1 MSRIPGKVAHRKA
14 ATVAD
19 LLSLLSEREI
29 GYCDADKT
37 AYMRVG
43 GELRKLGGSD
53 IDIPTTISLLMG
65 FEEDAEKYT
74 YNWKS
79 LESIEPIPDNPLK
92 LWSRLAGMGLY
103 AEVAHMDS
111 KGRDISE
118 QLDYASVLIASY
130 DETKYSVI
138 DSAISSGKSV
148 ILSIGHS
155 TRFAYLQSKI
165 NSGYVFRSILSEDL
179 TYVDYTVSSD
189 DTWSSNTYDLGESSP
204 TQGSNKLLTS
214 GGAFIE
220 LAKKV
225 NATNMTP
232 GTYTKVSVNEQ
243 GAVTNGGGLEES
255 DLPTHEHSA
264 EDITSGT
271 LDPDRIGEGSVP
283 IEKLEIHKR
292 LYVDG
297 TTISAT
303 ETADSVVISAEPK
316 LSDMIHEDSEGAAAE
331 TTLPKSLVSV
341 PGGYGVKKGFYV
353 PYPGNTTCLGRIVDV
368 DDSETP
374 PTCTIELCDGLCDE
388 LNRRVDLSNAVIPL
402 DLNASNA
409 ENEYTRA
416 VELCD
421 AGVVP
426 VLQYMVTNG
435 VAYARL
441 SSRGSWGLRF
451 TGCDGFTVTQ
461 ITISTT
467 YAVSVDS
474 RTIPVS

>member
-1 MSRIPGKVAHRKA
+1 MANIPSKQLHRSG
-14 ATVAD
+14 TLED
-19 LLSLLSEREI
+19 LQANLSNREI
-29 GYCDADKT
+29 GFCTTDRL
-37 AYMRVG
+37 AYY
-43 GELRKLGGSD
+43 KLNGILFPMGSG
-53 IDIPTTISLLMG
+53 I
-65 FEEDAEKYT
+65 
-74 YNWKS
+74 
-79 LESIEPIPDNPLK
+79 IPDPEEVALFMSYEDPENEGDYLYGWRQFTETSAPYDNRIK
-92 LWSRLAGMGLY
+92 LWSRIAGKGLF
-103 AEVAHMDS
+103 A
-111 KGRDISE
+111 
-118 QLDYASVLIASY
+118 
-130 DETKYSVI
+130 
-138 DSAISSGKSV
+138 DSAAK
-148 ILSIGHS
+148 
-155 TRFAYLQSKI
+155 
-165 NSGYVFRSILSEDL
+165 D
-179 TYVDYTVSSD
+179 
-189 DTWSSNTYDLGESSP
+189 
-204 TQGSNKLLTS
+204 TQGRGIADTLD
-214 GGAFIE
+214 
-220 LAKKV
+220 KKTD
-225 NATNMTP
+225 ATDMTP
-232 GTYTKVSVNEQ
+232 GTYTKVTVNEQ
-243 GAVTNGGGLEES
+243 GAVTGGGGLEAS
-255 DLPTHEHSA
+255 DLPPHEHSA

-303 ETADSVVISAEPK
+303 ETADSVVISVEPK
-316 LSDMIHEDSEGAAAE
+316 LSDMIHEDNEGTAEE

-341 PGGYGVKKGFYV
+341 PGGYDVKKGFYV
-353 PYPGNTTCLGRIVDV
+353 PYPGNPTCLGRIVDV

-374 PTCTIELCDGLCDE
+374 PTCTIELCDGWCDE

-402 DLNASNA
+402 DLNASSA

-435 VAYARL
+435 VAYSRL

-474 RTIPVS
+474 RTIPAS

>member
-1 MSRIPGKVAHRKA
+1 MATKIPAKQLQTQGTLEELQAM
-14 ATVAD
+14 
-19 LLSLLSEREI
+19 LLEREI
-29 GYCDADKT
+29 GICTTDHI
-37 AYMRVG
+37 AYY
-43 GELRKLGGSD
+43 KLNGILFPMGGSIIPGPTENALFMGY
-53 IDIPTTISLLMG
+53 IDLEHPG
-65 FEEDAEKYT
+65 EYT
-74 YNWKS
+74 YGWAPFTEIS
-79 LESIEPIPDNPLK
+79 APYDDQIK
-92 LWSRLAGMGLY
+92 LWSRIAGKDLY
-103 AEVAHMDS
+103 AES
-111 KGRDISE
+111 
-118 QLDYASVLIASY
+118 
-130 DETKYSVI
+130 
-138 DSAISSGKSV
+138 
-148 ILSIGHS
+148 
-155 TRFAYLQSKI
+155 
-165 NSGYVFRSILSEDL
+165 
-179 TYVDYTVSSD
+179 
-189 DTWSSNTYDLGESSP
+189 
-204 TQGSNKLLTS
+204 
-214 GGAFIE
+214 
-220 LAKKV
+220 AKKDMQGRV
-225 NATNMTP
+225 IADTLDKKTDATDMTP
-232 GTYTKVSVNEQ
+232 GTYTKVSVNRQ
-243 GAVTNGGGLEES
+243 GAVTGGGDLEAS

-271 LDPDRIGEGSVP
+271 LNPDRIGEGSVP

-303 ETADSVVISAEPK
+303 ETDDSVVISVEPK
-316 LSDMIHEDSEGAAAE
+316 LSDMMHVDNEEPSEE

-341 PGGYGVKKGFYV
+341 PGGYDVKKGFYV
-353 PYPGNTTCLGRIVDV
+353 PYPGNPTCLGRIVAV

-374 PTCTIELCDGLCDE
+374 PSCTIGLCDGWCDE

-402 DLNASNA
+402 DLNASSA

-474 RTIPVS
+474 RTIPV

>member
-1 MSRIPGKVAHRKA
+1 MANIPSKQLHRSG
-14 ATVAD
+14 TLED
-19 LLSLLSEREI
+19 LQANLSNREI
-29 GYCDADKT
+29 GFCTTDHL
-37 AYMRVG
+37 AYYKLNGILFPMG
-43 GELRKLGGSD
+43 SGIIPDPTEKALFMAYDDPEHPGEYIYD
-53 IDIPTTISLLMG
+53 
-65 FEEDAEKYT
+65 
-74 YNWKS
+74 WKS
-79 LESIEPIPDNPLK
+79 LESIEPIPNNPLK

-103 AEVAHMDS
+103 AEVASKDS
-111 KGRDISE
+111 KGRKIADT
-118 QLDYASVLIASY
+118 LD
-130 DETKYSVI
+130 
-138 DSAISSGKSV
+138 
-148 ILSIGHS
+148 
-155 TRFAYLQSKI
+155 
-165 NSGYVFRSILSEDL
+165 
-179 TYVDYTVSSD
+179 
-189 DTWSSNTYDLGESSP
+189 
-204 TQGSNKLLTS
+204 
-214 GGAFIE
+214 
-220 LAKKV
+220 KKTD
-225 NATNMTP
+225 ATDMTP

-243 GAVTNGGGLEES
+243 GAVTNGGGLEAS

-271 LDPDRIGEGSVP
+271 LDPDRIGDGSVP
-283 IEKLEIHKR
+283 VEKLEIHKR

-303 ETADSVVISAEPK
+303 ETDYFVVISVEPK
-316 LSDMIHEDSEGAAAE
+316 LSDMIHKDNEGTGE
-331 TTLPKSLVSV
+331 EITLPKSLVSV
-341 PGGYGVKKGFYV
+341 PGGYNVKKGFYV
-353 PYPGNTTCLGRIVDV
+353 PYPGNPTCLGRIVDV

-374 PTCTIELCDGLCDE
+374 PTCTIELCGGWCDE

-402 DLNASNA
+402 DLNASSA

-426 VLQYMVTNG
+426 VLQYMVTYG

-441 SSRGSWGLRF
+441 SSSGSWGLRF